1 MVERTDW
8 VSPPGKLADVS
19 KKNRKNAQ
27 NDNVPAGMSR
37 RQAKLAAR
45 AAERAAAVGVT
56 RPFADLPM
64 EADLVAFRE
73 FVPNGTMAVT
83 VAGAKRDI
91 TIVTLLPGAAAA
103 LTRDEEH
110 GNTGYVAL
118 QTKDR
123 SANPQQDL
131 ARALQWAATAPAG
144 AVLESTVSGTGAE
157 LEAPELSTLLT
168 DAEPAVAEK
177 SFEWWLP
184 GGLAANPAA
193 AENIRQAD
201 ETIMHSERV
210 NIDLPGAIW
219 WIDTTTRA
227 HFRWI
232 RTEAESKL
240 FDALA
245 RVHAA
250 DGLTLGEGTKFAGVF
265 RTQGVLVPVWD
276 LDRTRAFDTYEQEL
290 TDLNRR
296 IDAALAATEPLTAD
310 ERKSRD
316 TIRSRQ
322 VTIN

>member
-1 MVERTDW
+1 
-8 VSPPGKLADVS
+8 
-19 KKNRKNAQ
+19 
-27 NDNVPAGMSR
+27 MSR

-45 AAERAAAVGVT
+45 AAERAAATGVA

-73 FVPNGTMAVT
+73 FVPNGTMKVQ
-83 VAGAKRDI
+83 VAGADRNV

-103 LTRDEEH
+103 LTRDADH
-110 GNTGYVAL
+110 GGEAFVAM
-118 QTKDR
+118 QTRDR
-123 SANPQQDL
+123 SPNPQQDL
-131 ARALQWAATAPAG
+131 AKALAWAASAPAG
-144 AVLESTVSGTGAE
+144 SVLESTVSGEGADLAAPALSELLTGAE
-157 LEAPELSTLLT
+157 KAQS
-168 DAEPAVAEK
+168 EK

-184 GGLAANPAA
+184 GGLAANPQ
-193 AENIRQAD
+193 AEANIRQAD
-201 ETIMHSERV
+201 ETIMESHRV
-210 NIDLPGAIW
+210 DADLPGAIW

-240 FDALA
+240 FDGLA

-276 LDRTRAFDTYEQEL
+276 LDRTRGFDTYGEEL
-290 TDLNRR
+290 ADLDKRLA
-296 IDAALAATEPLTAD
+296 AALNATEPLTAE